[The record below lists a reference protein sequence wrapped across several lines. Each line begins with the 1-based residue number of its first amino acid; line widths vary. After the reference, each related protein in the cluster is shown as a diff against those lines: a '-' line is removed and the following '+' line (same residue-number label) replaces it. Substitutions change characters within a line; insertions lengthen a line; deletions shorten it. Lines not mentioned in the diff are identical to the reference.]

1 MSLSRQITVILL
13 CACSALSLALG
24 WTMFD
29 QTRAAL
35 GARQQVLAQEV
46 AQSLAKSLAGIAPAP
61 VTVVGEPGSAQ
72 PVLGGDPQIDSRLD
86 QAFDSA
92 DLQEIT
98 LRRADQTILAQRR
111 ALSAPGEVPAWFVR
125 LCALAPPT
133 LHASWSR
140 AGGGPVDIAVVAAS
154 TDLLSVWWQAAR
166 QTAMVATAALLL
178 VLVLSALW
186 LAATLRP
193 LRALG
198 AQARAISDRE
208 YPVSEALPRDP
219 DLRSIAQALNRLSGK
234 MRSLFDAHTE
244 AMNRLRAETYRDVLT
259 GLANR
264 RYFDLRLQQLL
275 GAADGAN
282 SGALLLIALDD
293 FQGINQ
299 RLGFAAGDELLRTA
313 ANALE
318 LCAREAPEFEH
329 FVARLSGATF
339 ALLLSNAAEQ
349 DAAACAQ
356 RLVTAWGRLHLPMP
370 LMGQAP
376 TRGLGHIGIAMV
388 RHQSATQLLAEADT
402 ALRAAQGKGPDAW
415 HLHDPRGDRSVEYSA
430 TRWTEFLQDVI
441 RTKNIIL
448 HLQPVLDSANH
459 RTILQYETL
468 LRVVGEDGQLIPAVV
483 FVPMAR
489 RLGLIQQLDQLV
501 VEEVLARIR
510 QDRYGRIAIAVN
522 LFGSTIQDASFMRWL
537 ETALQADPGAARRM
551 CFEVTEQAALDDLA
565 AMRALVALAHQAGAR
580 VGLDHVGRGFA
591 SFGYLAT
598 VKLDYLK
605 IDGSFIRAIDSQRD
619 NQFLV
624 ESICKVAHGLDLQVI
639 AEAVENEQEWAMLTT
654 LKLDGVQGYGVGMP
668 AEI

>member
-1 MSLSRQITVILL
+1 MSLSRQITLILL
-13 CACSALSLALG
+13 CASSVLLLALG

-35 GARQQVLAQEV
+35 GARQQVLAREV
-46 AQSLAKSLAGIAPAP
+46 AQALAKSLATLPPAP
-61 VTVVGEPGSAQ
+61 IVVASEAASEPVSTQPAPSA
-72 PVLGGDPQIDSRLD
+72 DPQIDSRLD
-86 QAFDSA
+86 LAFDSA

-111 ALSAPGEVPAWFVR
+111 AMPPPGEVPAWFVR
-125 LCALAPPT
+125 LSALTPPT
-133 LHASWSR
+133 MHATWSR
-140 AGGGPVDIAVVAAS
+140 ADSGPVDIAVVAAS
-154 TDLLSVWWQAAR
+154 TDVLSAWWQAVR
-166 QTAMVATAALLL
+166 QTAMVAAAALLL
-178 VLVLSALW
+178 VLLLGALW
-186 LAATLRP
+186 LVAILRP

-208 YPVSEALPRDP
+208 YPVTEVLPRDP
-219 DLRSIAQALNRLSGK
+219 DLRSLAQALNRLSGK

-244 AMNRLRAETYRDVLT
+244 AMNRLRAESYRDVLT

-293 FQGINQ
+293 FQGINL

-430 TRWTEFLQDVI
+430 
-441 RTKNIIL
+441 
-448 HLQPVLDSANH
+448 
-459 RTILQYETL
+459 
-468 LRVVGEDGQLIPAVV
+468 
-483 FVPMAR
+483 
-489 RLGLIQQLDQLV
+489 
-501 VEEVLARIR
+501 
-510 QDRYGRIAIAVN
+510 
-522 LFGSTIQDASFMRWL
+522 
-537 ETALQADPGAARRM
+537 
-551 CFEVTEQAALDDLA
+551 
-565 AMRALVALAHQAGAR
+565 
-580 VGLDHVGRGFA
+580 
-591 SFGYLAT
+591 
-598 VKLDYLK
+598 
-605 IDGSFIRAIDSQRD
+605 
-619 NQFLV
+619 
-624 ESICKVAHGLDLQVI
+624 
-639 AEAVENEQEWAMLTT
+639 
-654 LKLDGVQGYGVGMP
+654 
-668 AEI
+668 